1 MSPKI
6 SIVICLNYLLFSII
20 YMVGNIKIFSVQFYI
35 TFMLAEKNVRIFTE
49 QITNTI
55 FLRHPVYLYI
65 YIHIGI
71 TEEYIIYDKIYAYMF
86 SQWRHRKKAPIK

>member
-1 MSPKI
+1 M
-6 SIVICLNYLLFSII
+6 I